1 MFILSHQRQ
10 EFCFRIVHLT
20 TSYVGSIYLGMRRC
34 SENIYFIITVG
45 SIIELITIDYIR
57 AARNMKEHPVAKNVM
72 DTAFYKLVTETIAC
86 NRLLVI
92 ITKFDV
98 CTFVI
103 NCRISN
109 K

>member
-1 MFILSHQRQ
+1 
-10 EFCFRIVHLT
+10 
-20 TSYVGSIYLGMRRC
+20 
-34 SENIYFIITVG
+34 
-45 SIIELITIDYIR
+45 
-57 AARNMKEHPVAKNVM
+57 MKEHPVAKNVM
-72 DTAFYKLVTETIAC
+72 NTAFYKLVTETIAC